1 MSIDKNTDRKV
12 NTRKTM
18 LGILGFVTVIALC
31 IIARFVYGR
40 YLIYEL
46 DLAYRITPMDAYYDP
61 ARIGENGYIYCDYF
75 SLRGMYL
82 TLCSCAYKL
91 MGNLDGTII
100 LLNIF
105 IEVLA
110 VILIWFAVKRIFGRL
125 AAFIISIICA
135 LAPYWGEIPWFWG
148 GTCYYILFRE
158 NRLIFLAAAFG
169 LWILSLIVGAIRSS
183 ASGSEKPD
191 SAEPVESE
199 DAEPVITDA
208 ETEVKVE
215 EAEPVVK
222 TEEAEPV
229 TQTKAHE
236 PEEPVELLISPL
248 PLPKRHEHKDID
260 YDHDISDDDMKYD
273 VEPADADLHYDY
285 E

>member
-12 NTRKTM
+12 NTRKTL

-183 ASGSEKPD
+183 ASGSEKPA
-191 SAEPVESE
+191 SAKPAESE
-199 DAEPVITDA
+199 DTEPVITDA
-208 ETEVKVE
+208 EPEMKVE
-215 EAEPVVK
+215 ETEPVVQ
-222 TEEAEPV
+222 TEEEE
-229 TQTKAHE
+229 HE
-236 PEEPVELLISPL
+236 YGQHRIPGRKTIEVFQVIPDAGGLPESVVKTDHQRAQI
-248 PLPKRHEHKDID
+248 RQIDRRDIQQQ
-260 YDHDISDDDMKYD
+260 YPRIK
-273 VEPADADLHYDY
+273 P
-285 E
+285 

>member
-1 MSIDKNTDRKV
+1 
-12 NTRKTM
+12 
-18 LGILGFVTVIALC
+18 
-31 IIARFVYGR
+31 
-40 YLIYEL
+40 
-46 DLAYRITPMDAYYDP
+46 
-61 ARIGENGYIYCDYF
+61 
-75 SLRGMYL
+75 
-82 TLCSCAYKL
+82 

-135 LAPYWGEIPWFWG
+135 FAPYWGEIPWFWG

-183 ASGSEKPD
+183 GSGSEKPA
-191 SAEPVESE
+191 SAKPAESE
-199 DAEPVITDA
+199 DT
-208 ETEVKVE
+208 
-215 EAEPVVK
+215 
-222 TEEAEPV
+222 EPV
-229 TQTKAHE
+229 TQTKDPE